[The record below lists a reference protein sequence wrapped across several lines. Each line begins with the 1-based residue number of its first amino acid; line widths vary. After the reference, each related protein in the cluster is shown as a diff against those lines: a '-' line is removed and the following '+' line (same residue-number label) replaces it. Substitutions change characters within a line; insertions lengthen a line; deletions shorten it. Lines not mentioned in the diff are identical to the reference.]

1 MAWYDWRHARG
12 RLGRRPD
19 RAFAKTG
26 QYDAFEQVHRRNH
39 RPLVRYLVAKV
50 RHRQSAED
58 IAQEAWTKVVLALR
72 NGTYQVR
79 DDATFRTFLHRV
91 ADNCRI
97 DAFRRENIRAVG
109 NQSIDD
115 GDEVADPAT
124 VNDTGAEPANDPTY
138 ALHRRRLLE
147 RFEKFLKSLSPEQH
161 ETAGLYLM
169 GYTREEIAERTGWV
183 ARRSRAGFAIWSP
196 NWKPGVNSNASN

>member
-1 MAWYDWRHARG
+1 MQEDASDEDLIA
-12 RLGRRPD
+12 L
-19 RAFAKTG
+19 FAKTG

-39 RPLVRYLVAKV
+39 RPLVRYLIAKV

-169 GYTREEIAERTGWV
+169 GYTREEIAERTGV
-183 ARRSRAGFAIWSP
+183 GSETVKSRIRYLEPKLETWREQQRLELSEET
-196 NWKPGVNSNASN
+196 

>member
-1 MAWYDWRHARG
+1 MQEDVSDEDLIA
-12 RLGRRPD
+12 L
-19 RAFAKTG
+19 FAKTG

-39 RPLVRYLVAKV
+39 RPLVRYLIAKV

-169 GYTREEIAERTGWV
+169 GYTREEIAERTGV
-183 ARRSRAGFAIWSP
+183 GSETVKSRIRYLEPKLETWREQQRLELSEET
-196 NWKPGVNSNASN
+196 

>member
-1 MAWYDWRHARG
+1 MQEDVSDEDLIA
-12 RLGRRPD
+12 L
-19 RAFAKTG
+19 FAKTG

-39 RPLVRYLVAKV
+39 RPLVRYLIAKV

-97 DAFRRENIRAVG
+97 DVFRRENVRAVG

-138 ALHRRRLLE
+138 ALHRRRLLD
-147 RFEKFLKSLSPEQH
+147 RFERFLKSLSPEQH

-169 GYTREEIAERTGWV
+169 GYTREEIAERTGV
-183 ARRSRAGFAIWSP
+183 GAETVKSRIRYLDPKLEAWREQQRLELSEET
-196 NWKPGVNSNASN
+196 

>member
-1 MAWYDWRHARG
+1 MQEDASDEDLIA
-12 RLGRRPD
+12 L
-19 RAFAKTG
+19 FAKTG

-169 GYTREEIAERTGWV
+169 GYTREEIAERTGV
-183 ARRSRAGFAIWSP
+183 GSETVKSRIRYLEPKLETWREQQRLELSEET
-196 NWKPGVNSNASN
+196 

>member
-1 MAWYDWRHARG
+1 MQEDASDEDLIA
-12 RLGRRPD
+12 L
-19 RAFAKTG
+19 FAKTG
-26 QYDAFEQVHRRNH
+26 QYGAFERVHRRNH
-39 RPLVRYLVAKV
+39 RPLVRYLIAKV

-72 NGTYQVR
+72 NGSYQVR

-169 GYTREEIAERTGWV
+169 GYTREEIAGRTGV
-183 ARRSRAGFAIWSP
+183 GTETVKSRIRYLEPKLEAWREQQRLELSEET
-196 NWKPGVNSNASN
+196 

>member
-1 MAWYDWRHARG
+1 MQEDVSDEDLIA
-12 RLGRRPD
+12 L
-19 RAFAKTG
+19 FAKTG

-169 GYTREEIAERTGWV
+169 GYTREEIAERTGV
-183 ARRSRAGFAIWSP
+183 GSETVKSRIRYLEPKLETWREQQRLELSEET
-196 NWKPGVNSNASN
+196 